1 MHTHMFYIVMPRFY
15 HPCSVCNV
23 DGFGFWA
30 YQSNCASYP
39 LSCPCSG
46 QPERKGLS
54 TSAPSRMP
62 TLSNRPSPKLPGST
76 SPGRFLKPF
85 CLKAIPSHSSAPQL
99 VLYLW
104 PSISHGDVSNTAQRE
119 SAPVPK
125 SVVAEVA
132 ARHPA
137 SSCNTMYEN
146 SGAKAIRYNGMVGVK
161 M

>member
-1 MHTHMFYIVMPRFY
+1 MHTHMFYIIMPRLY
-15 HPCSVCNV
+15 YPCSVCNV

-104 PSISHGDVSNTAQRE
+104 PPISHGDVSNTAAGRTSRE
-119 SAPVPK
+119 VCRCRS
-125 SVVAEVA
+125 
-132 ARHPA
+132 RCT
-137 SSCNTMYEN
+137 SSSTVLQHDEN
-146 SGAKAIRYNGMVGVK
+146 NGAQAFRYSGMVCV
-161 M
+161 